1 MEKHRNNL
9 KKYSGGGGLM
19 RLDRLIR
26 SPELLLE
33 PFLGFP
39 RLMAWLGPALDFT

>member
-1 MEKHRNNL
+1 MEKPRKKL
-9 KKYSGGGGLM
+9 KKKYGGGGLM

>member
-1 MEKHRNNL
+1 MTLNRDRKNN
-9 KKYSGGGGLM
+9 SGGGGSM

-33 PFLGFP
+33 PLLWLSAADG
-39 RLMAWLGPALDFT
+39 LAWTGS